1 MAVVISGIG
10 LVSPLGATRES
21 SWQRLLDGKIPPPSA
36 EQGGFTFLPEWLSGQ
51 ENQTQLEQLALQA
64 AQEAFDDAGL
74 QLTEP
79 APRFGCVVGTSK
91 GPLGLFQRTET
102 PFGFDQLWPSGPL
115 SRLLQTYPLQGPAL
129 CPVSACATGLD
140 AILRGARLIEQGDC
154 DAVLA
159 GSVDASL
166 NDFVRHSYRRL
177 GVLAHRAEPLATAC
191 RPFDEARSGFVIGEG
206 GALFVLQRAEDVE
219 TGKTYATFRNG
230 INGSDATGLTQVDRS
245 GVRLS
250 RLLGQ
255 LLIRSS
261 LRTSEIDLL
270 HLHGTGTRDN
280 DLAEAR
286 AVRDVFGPEAQQPW
300 STASKGAHG
309 HALGAAGS
317 LELAWLLLSLRDQIV
332 PPVINLKRQDRDC
345 PVRLADQQPLGV
357 TANLGMKISLG
368 FGGHQT
374 VCLFERGDRS
384 AIAASAAG
392 R

>member
-1 MAVVISGIG
+1 MAVVVTGIG

-21 SWQRLLDGKIPPPSA
+21 SWERLLQQDAAPAASG
-36 EQGGFTFLPEWLSGQ
+36 GGFPVAAESLNGPEDC
-51 ENQTQLEQLALQA
+51 TPLEQMAVQA
-64 AQEAFDDAGL
+64 AAEAFSDA
-74 QLTEP
+74 QLDFTED

-91 GPLGLFQRTET
+91 GPLGLFERGPS
-102 PFGFDQLWPSGPL
+102 PFSFDQLWPSAPL
-115 SRLLQTYPLQGPAL
+115 SRLLRTWPLRGPAL
-129 CPVSACATGLD
+129 SPVSACATGLD

-166 NDFVRHSYRRL
+166 NDYVLHSYRRL
-177 GVLAHRAEPLATAC
+177 GVLAQRDLPLETAC
-191 RPFDEARSGFVIGEG
+191 RPFDADRSGFVIGEG
-206 GALFVLQRAEDVE
+206 GALFVLQREEDVQP
-219 TGKTYATFRNG
+219 GQSYARFLDG

-255 LLIRSS
+255 LLIRSGLS
-261 LRTSEIDLL
+261 TSDIDLL
-270 HLHGTGTRDN
+270 NLHGTGTRDN

-286 AVRDVFGPEAQQPW
+286 AVRDVFGPPDQQPW

-317 LELAWLLLSLRDQIV
+317 LELAWLLLSLRDQRI
-332 PPVINLKRQDRDC
+332 PPVFNLSQLDPAC
-345 PVRLADQQPLGV
+345 PLRVVNDEATSAEILLG
-357 TANLGMKISLG
+357 LKISLG

-374 VCLFERGDRS
+374 ACLFEKGDRP
-384 AIAASAAG
+384 A